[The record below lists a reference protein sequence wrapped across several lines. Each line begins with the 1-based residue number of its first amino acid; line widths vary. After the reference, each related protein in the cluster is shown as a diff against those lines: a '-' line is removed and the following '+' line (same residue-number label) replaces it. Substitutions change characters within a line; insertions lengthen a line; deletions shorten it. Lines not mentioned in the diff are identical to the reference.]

1 MSNST
6 IKHQIAS
13 IALIG
18 LFIASAAMIGS
29 VGARESFTVI
39 FSPEDVN
46 SETNATYGV
55 TPATSTT
62 KEVKINITDRV
73 VMAGAIICI
82 LVGLGVVTVSSK
94 DPKIAREF
102 VKWYPMLVAGIA
114 IMAAGDT
121 ITSVFDGT
129 WDWNANSDFNNAEAL
144 FVTSSA
150 VAAGASLAGVK
161 KSL

>member
-1 MSNST
+1 
-6 IKHQIAS
+6 
-13 IALIG
+13 
-18 LFIASAAMIGS
+18 
-29 VGARESFTVI
+29 
-39 FSPEDVN
+39 
-46 SETNATYGV
+46 
-55 TPATSTT
+55 
-62 KEVKINITDRV
+62 
-73 VMAGAIICI
+73 
-82 LVGLGVVTVSSK
+82 
-94 DPKIAREF
+94 
-102 VKWYPMLVAGIA
+102 MLVAGIA

>member
-62 KEVKINITDRV
+62 KEVKINITDSRCEITPAILLIILLWVVAESLLLMLTAVSSRMTIPSRRV
-73 VMAGAIICI
+73 VNSFI
-82 LVGLGVVTVSSK
+82 VGLLDLERIWSG
-94 DPKIAREF
+94 R
-102 VKWYPMLVAGIA
+102 
-114 IMAAGDT
+114 
-121 ITSVFDGT
+121 
-129 WDWNANSDFNNAEAL
+129 
-144 FVTSSA
+144 
-150 VAAGASLAGVK
+150 ASM
-161 KSL
+161 